1 MANYLLVYHG
11 GGMPE
16 TPEEGAKVMKA
27 WTDWFGTLGAAV
39 VDGGNPVSR
48 VKTIA
53 ANGSVSDGGVN
64 PSTGYSVLKAD
75 SLDAAV
81 AMAKG
86 CPVLSGGASIEV
98 AETFEAM

>member
-11 GGMPE
+11 GGMPG

-39 VDGGNPVSR
+39 VDGGNPVSQ

-86 CPVLSGGASIEV
+86 CPVLAGGASVEV